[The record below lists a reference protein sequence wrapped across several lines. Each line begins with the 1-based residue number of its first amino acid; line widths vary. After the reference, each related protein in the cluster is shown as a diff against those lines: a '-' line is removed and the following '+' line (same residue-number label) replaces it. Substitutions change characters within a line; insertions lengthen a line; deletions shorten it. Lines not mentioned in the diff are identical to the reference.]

1 MPGIQVVEDM
11 YAERFGVHR
20 YQGFR
25 RDDAHL
31 AGMQKVECMDLRAR
45 HARVQDVAD
54 DRDPQAAE
62 IRPLDAADGEHVE
75 HGLGRMRMTAVT
87 GVDDADVRR
96 HMVAR

>member
-1 MPGIQVVEDM
+1 MRSRCKRSMMTTSTSLMPGMQVVEDM
-11 YAERFGVHR
+11 CAERFGVRR

-25 RDDAHL
+25 CHDAHL

-62 IRPLDAADGEHVE
+62 VRPLTR
-75 HGLGRMRMTAVT
+75 RMVNMSSMACV
-87 GVDDADVRR
+87 GWE
-96 HMVAR
+96 